1 MRLVLNTSVVA
12 SGLLWG
18 GAPRLLLT
26 TGRER
31 RVALFTRPPLIREL
45 ANILLRKKFER
56 KIAASRLSVDE
67 LIAGYEVLAATA
79 RPAVIAPMIFD
90 DPDDDQ
96 VLACG
101 AAAQAD
107 LIVSGD
113 HRLLALGRFRGIDI
127 LAVSAAFA
135 RTTESS

>member
-1 MRLVLNTSVVA
+1 
-12 SGLLWG
+12 
-18 GAPRLLLT
+18 
-26 TGRER
+26 
-31 RVALFTRPPLIREL
+31 
-45 ANILLRKKFER
+45 
-56 KIAASRLSVDE
+56 
-67 LIAGYEVLAATA
+67 
-79 RPAVIAPMIFD
+79 MIFD